1 MEVTGGFFL
10 LLAWIN
16 YCDSQSLLPAV
27 LCAAAAHELGHL
39 LCVWAV
45 GGRVSLLRL
54 TAAGAE
60 LRLEGALSYVREL
73 LCVLSGPA
81 VNVLLA
87 VWAART
93 GGLVFSGLNL
103 ALGLFNL
110 LPLSALD
117 GGRALFCAGALLFG
131 TEWAGRLGR
140 WADRAL
146 CGLLLACAI
155 EVFRSGGSVTLL
167 VVACWFACLLLGSE
181 WEDWRKKGLSR
192 TV

>member
-1 MEVTGGFFL
+1 M
-10 LLAWIN
+10 LAWIN
-16 YCDSQSLLPAV
+16 YCDSQSLLPSV
-27 LCAAAAHELGHL
+27 LCAAVAHELGHL

-45 GGRVSLLRL
+45 GGRVILLRL

-60 LRLEGALSYVREL
+60 LRMDGALSYVREL

-81 VNVLLA
+81 VNLLLA
-87 VWAART
+87 VWAAQT
-93 GGLVFSGLNL
+93 GRLVFSGLNL

-140 WADRAL
+140 WADRTL
-146 CGLLLACAI
+146 CGLLLVCAI
-155 EVFRSGGSVTLL
+155 EVFFLGGSVTLL
-167 VVACWFACLLLGSE
+167 VVACWFACLLVGSE
-181 WEDWRKKGLSR
+181 WEGWRKKGLSR